1 MSKLTL
7 EQEEAVYNSLV
18 ETNVLAF
25 NKSGTESY
33 VTLGAK
39 SLEIDPN
46 RKTAFEFLSKY
57 DGKVFAGRRVTKK
70 KHTILGTGEICDAVS
85 LTEIPEWMKL
95 IGV

>member
-7 EQEEAVYNSLV
+7 DQEQAIYDSLV
-18 ETNVLAF
+18 VTNVLAF
-25 NKSGTESY
+25 NKQGTESY
-33 VTLGAK
+33 VTLSTK

-70 KHTILGTGEICDAVS
+70 KHTIQSTGEICDAIS
-85 LTEIPEWMKL
+85 LAELPEWIKL
-95 IGV
+95 IQA